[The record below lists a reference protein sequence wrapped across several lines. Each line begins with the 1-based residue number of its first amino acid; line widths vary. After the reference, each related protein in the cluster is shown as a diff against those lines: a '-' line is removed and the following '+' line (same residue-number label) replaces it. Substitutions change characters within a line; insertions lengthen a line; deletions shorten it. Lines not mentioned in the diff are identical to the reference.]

1 MRPIMLKH
9 LLIVI
14 FVLQGFAFNAMAST
28 NMSQFNQAEITKMQI
43 MHQTVDNQANV
54 THTGCL
60 SEQSQITNNCCSNGE
75 GSCHNLVCNSIHAT
89 NLFDTKQPH
98 IFQSG
103 TQVSDTIPPFSVSV
117 PVISLPPETPPPL
130 V

>member
-1 MRPIMLKH
+1 MLKQV
-9 LLIVI
+9 LIVI

-43 MHQTVDNQANV
+43 MHQTTDTQSESS
-54 THTGCL
+54 HSGCL
-60 SEQSQITNNCCSNGE
+60 SEQNQIANNCCSNAE

-89 NLFDTKQPH
+89 SLFDTKSPH
-98 IFQSG
+98 TFHSVIQI
-103 TQVSDTIPPFSVSV
+103 SDAIPPFSISV
-117 PVISLPPETPPPL
+117 PIISFQPETPPPL